1 MMMVDEKEGI
11 EGLKGVS
18 VRDIIMIRSN
28 MYVYN

>member
-1 MMMVDEKEGI
+1 MMMVDEKEGT

-18 VRDIIMIRSN
+18 VRDTTMTRPN